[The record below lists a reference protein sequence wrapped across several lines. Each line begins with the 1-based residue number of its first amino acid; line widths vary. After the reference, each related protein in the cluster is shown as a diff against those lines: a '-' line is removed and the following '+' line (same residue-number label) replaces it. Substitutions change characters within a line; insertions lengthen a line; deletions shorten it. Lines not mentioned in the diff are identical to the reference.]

1 MSEAWR
7 PLPRRRRQRWATGWI
22 WLCVMLIAAY
32 CLFPFYWMV
41 VSSLRT
47 PDTIFSNDLWPAS
60 PSLAN
65 YRSIFGSDYN
75 FGYSLRNSVVVA
87 GSSTALAMLV
97 GTFAAYALARLRF
110 RGKLFVLGTILAA
123 AMFPGAALLPSLF
136 QLFSDLG
143 WIDHYHAM
151 VVPYISF
158 TLPLAIWIL
167 TSFFTQ
173 MPWELEEAAR
183 IDGCTSRQA
192 FRLVIMPL
200 AAPGVF
206 AAAILVFITAWN
218 EYLIASLVTL
228 TSASE
233 TVPAA
238 LAKFP
243 GALGSQQPFGS
254 GMAASVVVTLPLV
267 VIVLLFQRRIVAGLT
282 AGRIRD

>member
-1 MSEAWR
+1 MSDATR
-7 PLPRRRRQRWATGWI
+7 PLPRRRRRRWATGWV
-22 WLCVMLIAAY
+22 WLGVLLIAAY

-41 VSSLRT
+41 VSSLEA
-47 PDTIFSNDLWPAS
+47 PNAIFNNDLWPAS
-60 PSLAN
+60 PTLVN
-65 YRSIFGSDYN
+65 YRSIFGPDYN
-75 FGYSLRNSVVVA
+75 FGFALRNSVVVA
-87 GSSTALAMLV
+87 GSSAALAMLV
-97 GTFAAYALARLRF
+97 GTFAAYALARLHF
-110 RGKLFVLGTILAA
+110 RGKFVVLGVILAA
-123 AMFPGAALLPSLF
+123 AMFPGAALLPALF

-143 WIDHYHAM
+143 WIDHYQAM

-183 IDGCTSRQA
+183 IDGCTPRQA

-218 EYLIASLVTL
+218 EYLIARNVTL
-228 TSASE
+228 TLASE
-233 TVPAA
+233 PVPVA
-238 LAKFP
+238 LANFT
-243 GALGSQQPFGS
+243 GASEFQQPFGS
-254 GMAASVVVTLPLV
+254 EMAASVVVTLPLV
-267 VIVLLFQRRIVAGLT
+267 VVVLLFQRRIVAGLT